1 MELNN
6 QDLSYK
12 RKVLQIIFSII
23 LYILGLYY
31 LLNFFNS
38 YYRYSISTLTI
49 INFVLTALEIILS
62 SIMIYFT
69 VKNRSSRNV
78 CTWIISLLI
87 CIIISILIL
96 FSILI
101 GSFNFIY
108 IIYSSFFII
117 VFIFNLKTKNCSC
130 FD

>member
-23 LYILGLYY
+23 LYILGLYD

-38 YYRYSISTLTI
+38 YYIGILAI
-49 INFVLTALEIILS
+49 FNLVLIVLEIILA

>member
-23 LYILGLYY
+23 LYILGLYD

-38 YYRYSISTLTI
+38 YYISTFTI
-49 INFVLTALEIILS
+49 INLVLTVLEIILAS
-62 SIMIYFT
+62 TMIYFT

-96 FSILI
+96 FSLAI
-101 GSFNFIY
+101 GIFNFIY
-108 IIYSSFFII
+108 YILYSSFSII
-117 VFIFNLKTKNCSC
+117 LFMFNIKTKVYSC